1 MLSKISKMCTK
12 VLMNRI
18 TISITLNINTYVILT
33 LKRYLKYYAIH
44 AKKYLDI
51 FGDIARNEYIDT
63 ETQETLYI

>member
-1 MLSKISKMCTK
+1 M
-12 VLMNRI
+12 
-18 TISITLNINTYVILT
+18 ILT

-63 ETQETLYI
+63 ETQETLYIYNDGLFLLVGLQNCHVYLWI